1 MDNHLTLYE
10 NLFEIQLVICER
22 FHLSPF
28 DLRRETFREFL
39 LLVERV
45 SNHNKIEMR
54 NYRKVRQ
61 PDGSYQYIKKVYAND
76 NDSI

>member
-10 NLFEIQLVICER
+10 NLFEIQLVVCEK

-28 DLRRETFREFL
+28 DLRREPFKEFL
-39 LLVERV
+39 LLVERL
-45 SNHNKIEMR
+45 SIHNKNEMR
-54 NYRKVRQ
+54 KYRKVRNA
-61 PDGSYQYIKKVYAND
+61 DGSYSYIKKVYAND